1 MTLLALDKVFAELAG
16 RRVLDG
22 VDLDIATGEF
32 VCVCGPNGAGKTS
45 LLRAALG
52 LLPAEGRITVADRDL
67 REMSPRQLAER
78 LAYLPQE
85 RRLAWNV
92 PAVELAALGAPFLSG
107 EAGLARGR
115 AALDLVEAG
124 HLADRGVA
132 EMSGGER
139 ARVVIARALATDADL
154 LLADEPVAGLDPD
167 VQHLVMRRLRER
179 AGGGR
184 AVVATLHDL
193 SLAARH
199 ADRIVVLA
207 NGRKVADGAP
217 PQALSADVLR
227 AVFGLSGVWFEGV
240 SGPVLAVEPAQ
251 GV

>member
-1 MTLLALDKVFAELAG
+1 MTLLSVTKVKAEVAG

-22 VDLDIATGEF
+22 VDLEVAAGAF

-52 LLPAEGRITVADRDL
+52 LLPVEGQVTADGRPL
-67 REMSPRQLAER
+67 GTLGPRERSRR

-107 EAGLARGR
+107 EAAMDRGR

-139 ARVVIARALATDADL
+139 ARVVIARALATEADL

-179 AGGGR
+179 AAGGR

-193 SLAARH
+193 TLAARY
-199 ADRIVVLA
+199 ADRVVVLSD
-207 NGRKVADGAP
+207 GRKVADAP
-217 PQALSADVLR
+217 PRQALSPEVLD
-227 AVFGLSGVWFEGV
+227 AVFGLSGVWLEGP

-251 GV
+251 GR